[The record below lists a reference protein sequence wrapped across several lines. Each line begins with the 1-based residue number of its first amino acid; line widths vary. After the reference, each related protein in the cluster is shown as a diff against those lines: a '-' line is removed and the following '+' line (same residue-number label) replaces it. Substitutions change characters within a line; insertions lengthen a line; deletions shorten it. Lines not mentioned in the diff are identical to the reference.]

1 MIKWLH
7 PHSITHRLTLA
18 YAVAA
23 AIILS
28 ITVVTLAYL
37 ESAEIDVYQTNEI
50 KNRFSLF
57 AYDVRQVHNLKD
69 WNRLRRKYDL
79 IVSEAEGR
87 IFLRSDSADLAYQIH
102 APFSINPRHIKKHH
116 GFSKQYINGNYFRAY
131 SQLIPAEGSR
141 PELIL
146 SLAVDAYYYED
157 LSHWIDVA
165 FDVFLLFSISTI
177 AVIGWILARRSLYPV
192 DALSLCAAQISSQ
205 NLSERLPV
213 DHLPSELK
221 GLAESFNGALE
232 RLQQSHLRQAA
243 FNSDVAHELRTP
255 VNNLIGQSEVTL
267 SKDRSAAELTDVM
280 ASNLEELERLRSI
293 INDMLFLS
301 HADQGE
307 IALKCQKVD
316 LAEEVKATG
325 DFLEIILEE
334 NHNRLILEG
343 TAEVFAEPNL
353 LKRALTNL
361 LNNAAQHGVPG
372 TDIHVSVARQDNTVV
387 LTVANRGNDIPPADL
402 ANIFNR
408 FYRVSK
414 TRSNSSANHGLGLSI
429 VKAIVSLHGGRVFAR
444 SIDGVIEI
452 GFTLPASNNS
462 QT

>member
-1 MIKWLH
+1 MMKWFR
-7 PHSITHRLTLA
+7 PQSITHRLTLA
-18 YAVAA
+18 YAAAA

-37 ESAEIDVYQTNEI
+37 ESTEIDIYQTNEI

-57 AYDVRQVHNLKD
+57 AYDVRQVHNLED

-79 IVSEAEGR
+79 IVSEAAGR
-87 IFLRSDSADLAYQIH
+87 IFLRSDSADPAYQIH

-131 SQLIPAEGSR
+131 SQLIPADGNR

-177 AVIGWILARRSLYPV
+177 ALIGWILARRSLYPV
-192 DALSLCAAQISSQ
+192 DALSVCASQISSQ
-205 NLSERLPV
+205 NLSERLPAAN
-213 DHLPSELK
+213 LPSELK

-232 RLQQSHLRQAA
+232 RLQQSHQRQAA

-267 SKDRSAAELTDVM
+267 SKPRSAAELTDVM

-316 LAEEVKATG
+316 LADEVRATA
-325 DFLEIILEE
+325 DFLEVILED

-343 TAEVFAEPNL
+343 SAGVMAEPNL

-361 LNNAAQHGVPG
+361 LNNAAQHGTPG
-372 TDIHVSVARQDNTVV
+372 TDIYVKISRDNNHAV
-387 LTVANRGNDIPPADL
+387 LTVTNHGNDIPPEDL
-402 ANIFNR
+402 ANLFNR

-429 VKAIVSLHGGRVFAR
+429 VKAIISLHNGTVFAR
-444 SIDGVIEI
+444 SSNGIIEI
-452 GFTLPASNNS
+452 GFTLPV
-462 QT
+462 